1 MTPNDTLKVIDL
13 LTQILTQLEKLNQ
26 KRSK

>member
-13 LTQILTQLEKLNQ
+13 LTQILAQLEKLNQ